1 MKTPILLLVAALAA
15 CMFCVPAFSQDVTL
29 PAAPDAAAPTVA
41 PAADAPQ
48 AVGGDLLMKIK
59 VRRDARKIALQYVRD
74 HRGATESEV
83 EAAVIDGIK
92 ANAAAGDY
100 GTLADDKDWSAFFEA
115 LADFLERILPL
126 IMELIDAFSV

>member
-1 MKTPILLLVAALAA
+1 MKTPVLLLVFALVA
-15 CMFCVPAFSQDVTL
+15 CLCVPAFSQDVTL
-29 PAAPDAAAPTVA
+29 PAAPDAAVA
-41 PAADAPQ
+41 PAADAQQ

-92 ANAAAGDY
+92 ANAAAGEY